1 MLAPSMPE
9 VVMDGEKPNVQRAVG
24 GKWLAG
30 DDCSTVQF
38 HAARGVPGREGEG
51 FIVPTFPCYMTCQSA
66 PAPTGTRAQG
76 GQGLGFQS
84 SFTGQTQEAHAQK
97 PMGSRQAWRNP
108 GRGTQ
113 LHLRVPQTTGLQA
126 KWSSTRP
133 FQLHLIAGSLVMA
146 RAQKDGLNTSNQG
159 LR

>member
-1 MLAPSMPE
+1 
-9 VVMDGEKPNVQRAVG
+9 MDGEKPNVQRAVG
-24 GKWLAG
+24 GNGLLEMIAPP
-30 DDCSTVQF
+30 CSSMQHVGC
-38 HAARGVPGREGEG
+38 RGGRGEG
-51 FIVPTFPCYMTCQSA
+51 FIVPTPPCYMTCQSA